1 MLLVGLTGGLGSGKT
16 FVGRYLESLGCVFIQ
31 ADELGHAVLLPG
43 GEAYSAVVE
52 TFGPRILAPDGSI
65 DRRALGSLVFE
76 NPDLLARLNSL
87 VHPAVR
93 LRQDSLVAQARQ
105 RDPNAIVVVE
115 AAILVETGSYK
126 RFDRLIVTVCP
137 LEMQI
142 ERAIKRSGLSRV
154 EVEARLR
161 RQASNEEKIRVAD
174 FVVDTSRSKEETGR
188 EVEKVY
194 QSLRSSQS

>member
-16 FVGRYLESLGCVFIQ
+16 LVGRALESLGCVFIQ
-31 ADELGHAVLLPG
+31 ADELGHAVLKPD

-52 TFGPRILAPDGSI
+52 AFGPAILSADGSI
-65 DRRALGSLVFE
+65 DRHSLAALVFDR
-76 NPDLLARLNSL
+76 PDLLERLNSF

-93 LRQDSLVAQARQ
+93 ARQNSLVAEARQ

-137 LEMQI
+137 LETQI

-154 EVEARLR
+154 EVESRLR
-161 RQASNEEKIRVAD
+161 RQASDEERRSVAD
-174 FVVDTSRSKEETGR
+174 FVVDTSRSKEETGM

-194 QSLRSSQS
+194 RSLRSLQS